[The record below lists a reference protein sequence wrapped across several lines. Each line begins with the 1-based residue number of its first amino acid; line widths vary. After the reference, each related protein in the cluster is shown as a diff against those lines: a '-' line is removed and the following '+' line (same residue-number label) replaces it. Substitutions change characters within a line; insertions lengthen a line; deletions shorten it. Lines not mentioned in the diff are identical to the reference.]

1 MKKILLSLF
10 LVTLALAGCDNGNK
24 GIAFFKQ
31 TSVGMPYEL
40 LVVCGQD
47 LWDSAAGETLKEI
60 LKSDIPGLPQPESSF
75 RVSQTTHGTF
85 TQIFKPFRN
94 IIDVQIEPR
103 LYTQT
108 KFKYS
113 RDKYAAPQMVLT
125 IQSPNVREFEK
136 FIKENEQT
144 ILDFFTS
151 AEMNRELEILK
162 KNFNRAFLD
171 SVQKK
176 FGCDINIPPH
186 LTGIKSS
193 KDFLWASDMNTAKEA
208 ISSVVVYSF
217 PYTDKNT
224 FTHEYFIGM
233 RNKILGKYIRG
244 GREDRYMTTNADC
257 VTVKDKSF
265 RNRYMQ
271 EARGLWEM
279 ENDMMG
285 GPFVS
290 HSFVDEINQ
299 RVVVAEAFVYA
310 PGKDKGNMMRQLEA
324 AIFSLKLPADKE
336 LENAILIP
344 EIIIEDTI
352 QTETKQ

>member
-1 MKKILLSLF
+1 MKKILFTLL
-10 LVTLALAGCDNGNK
+10 LATLALAGCNDNK
-24 GIAFFKQ
+24 GTAFFKQ

-40 LVVCGQD
+40 LVVCDHD
-47 LWDSAAGETLKEI
+47 LWDSTIGETLKEI
-60 LKSDIPGLPQPESSF
+60 LRSDIPGLPQPESSF
-75 RVSQTTHGTF
+75 RVSQTSHGSF

-94 IIDVQIEPR
+94 IIDVQIDPR
-103 LYTQT
+103 LYTQS

-125 IQSPNVREFEK
+125 IQSPNAREFGK
-136 FIKENEQT
+136 FITDNAQT

-151 AEMNRELEILK
+151 AEMNRELDILK
-162 KNFNRAFLD
+162 KNYNRAFLD
-171 SVQKK
+171 SVQNK

-186 LTGIKSS
+186 LTGIKSR
-193 KDFLWASDMNTAKEA
+193 KDFLWASDMNTAKET
-208 ISSVVVYSF
+208 ISSIVVYSF

-224 FTHEYFIGM
+224 FTPEYFINK
-233 RNKILGKYIRG
+233 RNEILGKYVRG
-244 GREDRYMTTNADC
+244 GREDRYMSTNADY

-265 RNRYMQ
+265 RNKYMQ

-299 RVVVAEAFVYA
+299 RVIVAEAFVYA
-310 PGKDKGNMMRQLEA
+310 PGTSKGNMMRQLEA

-336 LENAILIP
+336 MENAILIP
-344 EIIIEDTI
+344 EIIIEDKI
-352 QTETKQ
+352 QTEIKE

>member
-136 FIKENEQT
+136 FIK
-144 ILDFFTS
+144 DG
-151 AEMNRELEILK
+151 AH
-162 KNFNRAFLD
+162 
-171 SVQKK
+171 
-176 FGCDINIPPH
+176 G
-186 LTGIKSS
+186 KSS
-193 KDFLWASDMNTAKEA
+193 YSYLIAMLLKFAIIFVLSHIHDMAEK
-208 ISSVVVYSF
+208 
-217 PYTDKNT
+217 
-224 FTHEYFIGM
+224 
-233 RNKILGKYIRG
+233 
-244 GREDRYMTTNADC
+244 
-257 VTVKDKSF
+257 
-265 RNRYMQ
+265 
-271 EARGLWEM
+271 
-279 ENDMMG
+279 
-285 GPFVS
+285 
-290 HSFVDEINQ
+290 
-299 RVVVAEAFVYA
+299 VVA
-310 PGKDKGNMMRQLEA
+310 
-324 AIFSLKLPADKE
+324 
-336 LENAILIP
+336 
-344 EIIIEDTI
+344 T
-352 QTETKQ
+352 